1 MTAPTRLC
9 NGGPTAVKWCGRIAV
24 VVCTE
29 RTSTPLQWFACD
41 DVEHHEGA
49 LTEPIAEWFE
59 RVGQGSPP

>member
-1 MTAPTRLC
+1 M
-9 NGGPTAVKWCGRIAV
+9 KWCGRIAV